1 MFEDSFLRAINDG
14 SEAALRSL
22 LEEVHPGIYSF
33 PMLKLSFC
41 EYTPTICPHLGS
53 PRNGAKS
60 VMEPAVCLKSWTTWN
75 KAGFL

>member
-41 EYTPTICPHLGS
+41 EYATICPHPWLS
-53 PRNGAKS
+53 
-60 VMEPAVCLKSWTTWN
+60 LKRR
-75 KAGFL
+75 